1 MDKRPCPSDERHPS
15 PHKDL
20 RTHSPSSNINST
32 QLPIPFSKSKF
43 HGRSKAEVM
52 PSGIPSAK
60 RAKAATEYA
69 AATQPG
75 IPEQTPLSTLVKAM
89 HDHHDKIFP
98 QNGNVIHWFRS
109 DLRVEDNRALH
120 AASQRAKEN
129 RKGLIALYVVSPQVS
144 SVERPTLITRTGDT
158 TRQPPFE

>member
-1 MDKRPCPSDERHPS
+1 MSGTLRHTRIYALIRLHLTSTRRNCQFHSASQSSMVAQKR
-15 PHKDL
+15 
-20 RTHSPSSNINST
+20 
-32 QLPIPFSKSKF
+32 KSCLQ
-43 HGRSKAEVM
+43 GS
-52 PSGIPSAK
+52 PSAK

-129 RKGLIALYVVSPQVS
+129 GKGLIALYVVSPQVS